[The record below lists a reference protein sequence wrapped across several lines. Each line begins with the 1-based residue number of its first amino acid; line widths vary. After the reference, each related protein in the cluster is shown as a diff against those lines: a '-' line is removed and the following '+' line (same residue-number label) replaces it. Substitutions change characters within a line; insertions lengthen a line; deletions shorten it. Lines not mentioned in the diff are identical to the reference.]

1 MATAP
6 IALATEAAMSI
17 DPIRHLVVLAHPRQ
31 GSFNHEIAKTYCE
44 AVREC
49 GQEPIL
55 RDLYANRFD
64 PILETIPEAPELAVL
79 YDLTEARRC
88 DALVFVYPIW
98 FGLPPAMFKGFVE
111 RVLGA
116 GFMPDREHPRAEDR
130 FLDGRHMLSF
140 TTSASTNAWLGEAG
154 QTNALREAFDHYLE
168 KVFNLASTEHVHIDA
183 VVEGLNA
190 NYAAEQ
196 LERVREAARTMC
208 ATLLSAAHRAETR
221 AIIGGAAD

>member
-1 MATAP
+1 
-6 IALATEAAMSI
+6 MSI
-17 DPIRHLVVLAHPRQ
+17 DPIRHLVVLAHPRHD
-31 GSFNHEIAKTYCE
+31 SFNHEIARTYCE

-98 FGLPPAMFKGFVE
+98 FGLPPAMIKGYVD

-116 GFMPDREHPRAEDR
+116 GFKPDREHPRADDR
-130 FLDGRHMLSF
+130 FLAGRHMLSF

-154 QTNALREAFDHYLE
+154 QTHALREAFDNYLE

-221 AIIGGAAD
+221 AIVGGSAD